1 RLTLGALCP
10 FNVRGD
16 VRKIPRCEYDR
27 RYRRRRTDGWS
38 DRRRHWSRNYLSSW
52 RTQRRRQDLT
62 LAQFFLDVF
71 QAQTTCLRSCST
83 DEHLDS
89 AEGDRL
95 GGNRPNRN
103 ASLGYGDRQVV
114 SFRLAR
120 QGPTDKWEN
129 ILAHHEVIER
139 SIGEEV
145 HVYLDLGTQLQVVV
159 EIEGERAAG
168 I

>member
-1 RLTLGALCP
+1 TTTGTDELPTSCRAVSPDVSGIGRARQSGRLTLGALCP

-27 RYRRRRTDGWS
+27 RNRRRRTDGWS
-38 DRRRHWSRNYLSSW
+38 DRRRHWSRNHLSSW

-103 ASLGYGDRQVV
+103 ASLGYGD
-114 SFRLAR
+114 
-120 QGPTDKWEN
+120 
-129 ILAHHEVIER
+129 
-139 SIGEEV
+139 
-145 HVYLDLGTQLQVVV
+145 
-159 EIEGERAAG
+159 
-168 I
+168 